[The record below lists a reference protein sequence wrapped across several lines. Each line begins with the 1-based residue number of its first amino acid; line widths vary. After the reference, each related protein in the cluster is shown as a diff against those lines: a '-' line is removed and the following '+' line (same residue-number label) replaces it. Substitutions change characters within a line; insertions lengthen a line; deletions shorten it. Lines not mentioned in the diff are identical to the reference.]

1 MPGGD
6 EQAVAWYRKAAEQ
19 GEASA
24 QEELGMRFF
33 TGKGVA
39 KDLPAAFALW
49 RKVADQGVATG
60 QARLGLCY
68 GYGLG
73 VAKDPILAAS
83 WWRKAA
89 EQGSASAQDM
99 LAGAYQRG
107 EGVPKDLVEACTL
120 RLLAGPR
127 DAKAVQALADLQASL
142 TPSEL
147 ALAQERVQHYR
158 KIIARN
164 EAERGRPKHLR

>member
-1 MPGGD
+1 
-6 EQAVAWYRKAAEQ
+6 
-19 GEASA
+19 
-24 QEELGMRFF
+24 
-33 TGKGVA
+33 
-39 KDLPAAFALW
+39 
-49 RKVADQGVATG
+49 VADQGVATG

-68 GYGLG
+68 SYGLG

-89 EQGSASAQDM
+89 EQGFASAQDM

-127 DAKAVQALADLQASL
+127 DAKKSQALADLQASL
-142 TPSEL
+142 TPAEL